1 MGSTRHTHL
10 SYNNNNTMLELHA
23 FPASS
28 PSRAVH
34 MTLDLLGLEY
44 TYTSVNILEGE
55 QNTPEFLAMNPQ
67 HTVPVLC
74 DGNLTITESRAAMAY
89 LVSQHKP
96 GQLYPACAKKRSQ
109 IDQRLQFGIGTFW
122 ARIVDCALPVCLG
135 KTTTIPQ
142 EKIDALKEA
151 LMWANQ
157 MVTLP
162 SSQEKSHKMNSSK
175 ILSNTFH
182 DLLCGGKKKVSC
194 GYVLGNSLT
203 IADIDFLAS
212 YSSLEACGFLSLKP
226 YKSLLTWSQTMKQ
239 QIPKY
244 SENCGAGAAVFGNWF
259 KGNYKPE
266 N

>member
-1 MGSTRHTHL
+1 MGSIRKTTQL
-10 SYNNNNTMLELHA
+10 PTLLPSLTTTTTTTTITTTITTTTMLELHA

-44 TYTSVNILEGE
+44 TYTTVNILEGE
-55 QNTPEFLAMNPQ
+55 QMVPGFLAMNPQ

-109 IDQRLQFGIGTFW
+109 IDQRLHFGIGTFW
-122 ARIVDCALPVCLG
+122 ARIADCVLPVCLG
-135 KTTTIPQ
+135 KTSTIPQ

-157 MVTLP
+157 T
-162 SSQEKSHKMNSSK
+162 
-175 ILSNTFH
+175 
-182 DLLCGGKKKVSC
+182 VSC
-194 GYVLGNSLT
+194 GY
-203 IADIDFLAS
+203 
-212 YSSLEACGFLSLKP
+212 LSLKP

-244 SENCGAGAAVFGNWF
+244 SENCGKGAAIFGEWF
-259 KGNYKPE
+259 KGNYRAQG
-266 N
+266 

>member
-1 MGSTRHTHL
+1 MGDIPQYSEYTTIITTTTTITT
-10 SYNNNNTMLELHA
+10 TMLELHA

-44 TYTSVNILEGE
+44 TYTTVNILEGE
-55 QNTPEFLAMNPQ
+55 QKEPEFLALNPQ

-109 IDQRLQFGIGTFW
+109 IDQRLHFGIGTFW
-122 ARIVDCALPVCLG
+122 ARIADCALPVCLG

-142 EKIDALKEA
+142 EKINALKEA

-157 MVTLP
+157 MVSFGT
-162 SSQEKSHKMNSSK
+162 SWV
-175 ILSNTFH
+175 ILSPSRT
-182 DLLCGGKKKVSC
+182 ST
-194 GYVLGNSLT
+194 SLPHT
-203 IADIDFLAS
+203 QAWRLVAS
-212 YSSLEACGFLSLKP
+212 S
-226 YKSLLTWSQTMKQ
+226 T
-239 QIPKY
+239 
-244 SENCGAGAAVFGNWF
+244 
-259 KGNYKPE
+259 
-266 N
+266 

>member
-1 MGSTRHTHL
+1 
-10 SYNNNNTMLELHA
+10 
-23 FPASS
+23 
-28 PSRAVH
+28 

-44 TYTSVNILEGE
+44 TYTTVNILEGD

-67 HTVPVLC
+67 HTVTVLC

-109 IDQRLQFGIGTFW
+109 IDQRLQFGIGTLW
-122 ARIVDCALPVCLG
+122 ARIADCVLPVCLG

-157 MVTLP
+157 MV
-162 SSQEKSHKMNSSK
+162 
-175 ILSNTFH
+175 
-182 DLLCGGKKKVSC
+182 SC

-203 IADIDFLAS
+203 IADIDFMAT
-212 YSSLEACGFLSLKP
+212 YSTLEAYNFMNLSP
-226 YKSLLTWSQTMKQ
+226 YKNLKVWAERMRQ

-244 SENCGAGAAVFGNWF
+244 AENCGKGAVAFGEWF
-259 KGNYKPE
+259 NGNYKRDQA
-266 N
+266 

>member
-1 MGSTRHTHL
+1 MGSIRKTTQL
-10 SYNNNNTMLELHA
+10 PTLLPSLTTTTTTTTTTMLELHA
-23 FPASS
+23 FPSS
-28 PSRAVH
+28 PPSRAVH
-34 MTLDLLGLEY
+34 MTLDLLGLDYDYIEVDFL
-44 TYTSVNILEGE
+44 SGCAR
-55 QNTPEFLAMNPQ
+55 TPEFLSMNPQ

-109 IDQRLQFGIGTFW
+109 IGQRLHFGIGTFW
-122 ARIVDCALPVCLG
+122 ARIADCVLPVCLG
-135 KTTTIPQ
+135 KTSTIPQ

-157 MVTLP
+157 M
-162 SSQEKSHKMNSSK
+162 
-175 ILSNTFH
+175 
-182 DLLCGGKKKVSC
+182 VSC

-226 YKSLLTWSQTMKQ
+226 SKPLLTWSQTMKQ

-244 SENCGAGAAVFGNWF
+244 SENCGKGAAIFGEWF
-259 KGNYKPE
+259 KGNYRAQG
-266 N
+266 